1 MTMPTVSVV
10 IPAYNHEQFIGAAI
24 DSVLGQTMQDL
35 ELVIVDDGSTDRTA
49 EVIKAYDDP
58 RLSYTW
64 QQNQDA
70 FNTINRGMSMAKG
83 RYIAILNSDD
93 IFTLDRLE
101 RLLAHSVEHQSDCII
116 TDVIPISDEGVT
128 FEDPG
133 FGWNQWHQRN
143 RHFYFAQQDLYSGF
157 LQGNLMVTT
166 SNLFMTRAAADKVGQ
181 FSTLRYLHDY
191 DYIFRMMLAHPE
203 SVHYLDQE
211 KLLYY
216 RIHQGNTLSE
226 AAITGRQQDLE
237 VIRKYMLAKIPE
249 RYRGYAAAGSDR
261 LRALENELHEVR
273 AELSQMEQGAEARSP
288 GHRAKW
294 LPSGARRLAGATLR
308 KLGLR

>member
-1 MTMPTVSVV
+1 MATPLVSVV
-10 IPAYNHEQFIGAAI
+10 ILAYNHERFIGAAI
-24 DSVLGQTMQDL
+24 DSVLTQTMDDL

-49 EVIKAYDDP
+49 EVIKSYDDS

-70 FNTINRGMSMAKG
+70 FNTINRGMSMATGK
-83 RYIAILNSDD
+83 YIAILNSDD
-93 IFTLDRLE
+93 VYARERLE
-101 RLLAHSVEHQSDCII
+101 QLLAYAARHHSDCII
-116 TDVIPISDEGVT
+116 TDVVPISDEGSE
-128 FEDPG
+128 FKDPD
-133 FGWNQWHQRN
+133 FGWNQWHQGN
-143 RHFYFAQQDLYSGF
+143 RRFYFEQQDLYSGF

-166 SNLFMTRAAADKVGQ
+166 SNLFMTRTAVEKVGK
-181 FSTLRYLHDY
+181 FADLRYLHDY
-191 DYIFRMMLAHPE
+191 DYIFRMMLAHPQ

-216 RIHQGNTLSE
+216 RIHEGNTLSE

-237 VIRKYMLAKIPE
+237 VIRKYMLARLPE
-249 RYRGYAAAGSDR
+249 QYRGYVAAGSDR

-273 AELSQMEQGAEARSP
+273 AELAQMQQGVAARP
-288 GHRAKW
+288 LG
-294 LPSGARRLAGATLR
+294 LPARTRKMGGAMLR